1 MADRPIEAEVT
12 EKAPSEAEETR
23 GAEDGAFPKRRLG
36 VWIVGARG
44 GVATTMAVGW
54 AALARGEAP
63 TTGLVTEGS
72 PFDSLGWVGWDQ
84 MVLGGHEVRSGN
96 LADAARE
103 LERQQGAL
111 PPGSADRYAEE
122 LAAIDARI
130 RPGVL
135 YQSGSAIDRLAEE
148 RQHVATNSPRQAIDH
163 ISADLAAFREAN
175 RLDRV
180 VVVLLGSTEPPVEIE
195 ELPDDWDSL
204 ARRLKREADCPL
216 RSSSLY
222 AIAAIESGSP
232 LVNFTPSR
240 GADCPAIE
248 KLSKKIGVPH
258 CGRDGKT
265 GETLIKSVLAPMFA
279 ARQLEVQS
287 WVSHNLLGNR
297 DGAILAEAENKRAK
311 IESKQQLLEEL
322 LGYQP
327 ENLVSIEPIA
337 SLGDWKTAWNNVH
350 FKGFL
355 GVPMTLQ
362 FTWQGCDSAL
372 AAPLVLDL
380 VRLIDRAAERGE
392 SGAISEL
399 GAFFKSPMGGSPHAF
414 AEQTERLIAW
424 AQK

>member
-1 MADRPIEAEVT
+1 MAENAPI
-12 EKAPSEAEETR
+12 R
-23 GAEDGAFPKRRLG
+23 DNLKRRLG

-44 GVATTMAVGW
+44 GVATTMAVGLT
-54 AALARGEAP
+54 ALARGEAP
-63 TTGLVTEGS
+63 TTGLVTEGLS
-72 PFDSLGWVGWDQ
+72 CRINLVDWDEIL
-84 MVLGGHEVRSGN
+84 LGGHEVRGGT
-96 LADAARE
+96 LTDASRE

-111 PPGSADRYAEE
+111 PPGSADRYADE

-135 YQSGSAIDRLAEE
+135 YQSGTAIDRLADEE
-148 RQHVATNSPRQAIDH
+148 HQVATDSPRQAIDA
-163 ISADLAAFREAN
+163 ISADLTAFRQEN
-175 RLDRV
+175 QLDRV
-180 VVVLLGSTEPPVEIE
+180 VVVLLGSTEPPVEVADV
-195 ELPDDWDSL
+195 PDEWDSL
-204 ARRLKREADCPL
+204 QSMLEKGADCPL

-222 AIAAIESGSP
+222 AIAAIESECP
-232 LVNFTPSR
+232 LVNFTPSM
-240 GADCPAIE
+240 GADCPGIE

-297 DGAILAEAENKRAK
+297 DGAVLSEAENKRAK

-322 LGYQP
+322 LGYCP
-327 ENLVSIEPIA
+327 ENHVSIEPIA

-380 VRLIDRAAERGE
+380 VRLIDLAERRGE
-392 SGAISEL
+392 SGAIAEL

-414 AEQTERLIAW
+414 AEQTRRLITW